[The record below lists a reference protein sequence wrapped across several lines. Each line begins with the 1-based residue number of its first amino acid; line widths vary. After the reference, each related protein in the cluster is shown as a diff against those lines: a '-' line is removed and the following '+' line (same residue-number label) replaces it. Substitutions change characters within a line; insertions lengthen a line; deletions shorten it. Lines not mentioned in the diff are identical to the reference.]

1 MKKLQ
6 IGNLILAARNEKGL
20 TREALA
26 ENINV
31 ASTTV
36 YRWEKNL
43 LAPGFDMVVK
53 LSQVLN
59 KPLTYFAGREFESNA
74 AHLTATENPFE
85 VVSLVISKMATLS
98 DKNREFILK
107 SIEQMILGQ
116 EIAAKKKNSKE
127 A

>member
-53 LSQVLN
+53 LSHVLN
-59 KPLTYFAGREFESNA
+59 KPLTYFAGREIESNT

-85 VVSLVISKMATLS
+85 VVSLVISKIATLS
-98 DKNREFILK
+98 DRNRQLTLK
-107 SIEQMILGQ
+107 SIDQMILGQ
-116 EIAAKKKNSKE
+116 EISAKKKSKE